1 MARPVIS
8 GIPTVGQRLSSSPGA
23 WSGSPPLSISYQWQR
38 CKRTCAD
45 VARAR
50 SRAYTLTDA
59 DANTK
64 LRVLV
69 TARNSAGSAK
79 AVSREAGPVF
89 PSDAQLKAQLRRQ
102 FTPSG
107 EGDRIGAL
115 LNKGV
120 YTFSFSA
127 PAAAR
132 VVITWYYLPKGAKL
146 NKPDRKPR
154 PVLIA
159 IATRKF
165 SKERIVELAIKLTNT
180 GKQILERST
189 SLKLTVKGSYT
200 PIGHSTVTAT
210 KRVALQR

>member
-1 MARPVIS
+1 M
-8 GIPTVGQRLSSSPGA
+8 
-23 WSGSPPLSISYQWQR
+23 SISYQWQR

-45 VARAR
+45 IARAR

-69 TARNSAGSAK
+69 TARNSAGGAK
-79 AVSREAGPVF
+79 AASREAGPVF

-107 EGDRIGAL
+107 EGDTIGAL

-120 YTFSFSA
+120 DTFSFNA
-127 PAAAR
+127 PAAGR
-132 VVITWYYLPKGAKL
+132 VVISWYYLTKGGKL
-146 NKPDRKPR
+146 TKPERKPR

-159 IATRKF
+159 TAHRKF
-165 SKERIVELAIKLTNT
+165 AKEGIVELAIKLTNT

-189 SLKLTVKGSYT
+189 SLKLTVEGSYT
-200 PIGHSTVTAT
+200 PIGQSTVTAT
-210 KRVALQR
+210 RSVALQR